1 MNHFFIQVENTHPQ
15 IYENTIKTLK
25 IMSRSSYRSTKKNTR
40 TLSKIE
46 QTILEEER
54 REKQARSKSYQPSLS
69 VKKQDHKK
77 RYRKSN
83 NHRPVIIQTKIQ
95 TQTQKREKRETTKQD
110 YPKIRFNP
118 KFRKMSWIEI
128 EETPDEEYQGLWMI
142 DSDNE
147 EE

>member
-1 MNHFFIQVENTHPQ
+1 
-15 IYENTIKTLK
+15 
-25 IMSRSSYRSTKKNTR
+25 MSRSSYRSTKKNTR

-54 REKQARSKSYQPSLS
+54 REKQARGKSYQPSLS

-95 TQTQKREKRETTKQD
+95 TQKREKRETTKQD
-110 YPKIRFNP
+110 NPKIRFNP

-142 DSDNE
+142 DSDDE

>member
-15 IYENTIKTLK
+15 IYENTPEILK

-46 QTILEEER
+46 QTILEEEKR
-54 REKQARSKSYQPSLS
+54 KQARSKSYQPSLS

-95 TQTQKREKRETTKQD
+95 TQKREKRETTKQD
-110 YPKIRFNP
+110 DPKIRFNP